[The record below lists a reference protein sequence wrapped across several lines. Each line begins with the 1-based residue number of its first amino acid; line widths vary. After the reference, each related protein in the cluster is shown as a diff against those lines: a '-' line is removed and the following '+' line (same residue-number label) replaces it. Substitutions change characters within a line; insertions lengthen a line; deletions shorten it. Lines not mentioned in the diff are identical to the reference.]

1 MNILAI
7 GNSFTQDGVKYLK
20 RIADNQGVDMTII
33 SLVIGGCSL
42 GDHFRNMKADN
53 KCYQME
59 FNGEWTGFF
68 MGLKEVMLGR
78 NWDVVTIQQ
87 FSVESPKYETYQP
100 YLNIL
105 VDFIREHCP
114 KAKVYIQEVWSYEN
128 GSAIL
133 KNWTNYKD
141 TEEMFVDT
149 KAAYEKALIDSKADG
164 LICSGEVMLELMR
177 EGFKVHR
184 DGFHA
189 SLGFGR
195 YALSLLWFS
204 FLTGKS
210 IDNVSI
216 TNFDEPVSFEQV
228 KAAKKAVNKVLGR

>member
-7 GNSFTQDGVKYLK
+7 GNSFTQDGVRYLQ
-20 RIADNQGVDMTII
+20 RIAKNQGEEMTIV

-42 GDHFRNMKADN
+42 GDHFRNIKADN

-68 MGLKEVMLGR
+68 MGIKDVLLGR
-78 NWDVVTIQQ
+78 NWDVITIQQ

-100 YLNIL
+100 YLNYIVNFL
-105 VDFIREHCP
+105 RENAP
-114 KAKVYIQEVWSYEN
+114 KAKVYIQQVWSYEN

-149 KAAYEKALIDSKADG
+149 KASYEKALIDSKADG
-164 LICSGEVMLELMR
+164 LIRSGEVMLELMR
-177 EGFKVHR
+177 KGFKVHR

-189 SLGFGR
+189 TLGLGR

-204 FLTGKS
+204 FLTGKG
-210 IDNVSI
+210 IDEVNISE
-216 TNFDEPVSFEQV
+216 FDEPVSDEQIAAAKAAV
-228 KAAKKAVNKVLGR
+228 KAVLGK